1 MQEEKNQSKSVSA
14 IRNFFDAVGT
24 VILYIVLVAVLMLLI
39 VGVMSSKKSNDG
51 TATIFGMQLRF
62 VQSNSMESYEGTDV
76 SEYDIK
82 SIKVKSCV
90 FIQTIPEDSEKRD
103 EWLSNIEVG
112 DVLTFKYVYV
122 KQETVTHRV
131 VNIEEKPTGGYIIT
145 LSGDNKSATGIVG
158 KQVIDTSETNSRNYI
173 VGKVVAQSYILGLII
188 YALYS
193 PWGIVCFI
201 MIPCLVIIVV
211 EIMRIATVLAT
222 MAEEEEAEHNAY
234 MDNLK
239 RRLDELEESN
249 LAYDRTASLS
259 SKYESLSPESKAYYD
274 NIMNYTVAAA
284 GGNRKTT
291 TTRKGSKDGKHS
303 LMRLKIHHGEVICE
317 IGTPDATGA
326 SKFIAITDKESLEL
340 ARKTIARTVTNTELG
355 KSSR

>member
-1 MQEEKNQSKSVSA
+1 MQEENNQSKAVSA
-14 IRNFFDAVGT
+14 IRNFFDTVGT
-24 VILYIVLVAVLMLLI
+24 IILYIVLVAVLMLLI
-39 VGVMSSKKSNDG
+39 IGVMSSKKSNDG

-62 VQSNSMESYEGTDV
+62 VQSDSMESNESTDV
-76 SEYDIK
+76 SEYKIK

-90 FIQTIPEDSEKRD
+90 FIQTIPEDADKR
-103 EWLSNIEVG
+103 EGWLSNIQVG

-131 VNIEEKPTGGYIIT
+131 VSIEEKPTGGYIIT
-145 LSGDNKSATGIVG
+145 LMGDNKSATGITG
-158 KQVIDTSETNSRNYI
+158 RQVIDTSDVDSRNYV

-201 MIPCLVIIVV
+201 MVPCLVIIVV
-211 EIMRIATVLAT
+211 EIMRIATVLAN

-234 MDNLK
+234 MDDLK
-239 RRLDELEESN
+239 RRLGELEESN
-249 LAYDRTASLS
+249 LAYDRTASFAN
-259 SKYESLSPESKAYYD
+259 KYDSLSPESKAYYD

-284 GGNRKTT
+284 GGKKSLTD
-291 TTRKGSKDGKHS
+291 TRKGSKDGKHS

-317 IGTPDATGA
+317 IGSPDATGA
-326 SKFIAITDKESLEL
+326 SKFIAITDAESL
-340 ARKTIARTVTNTELG
+340 ARARETISRTVVNTERS
-355 KSSR
+355 KS